1 MERDIP
7 LKNVEKIHVLSPDI
21 FINCED
27 RSDAVELNLSE
38 ERSINLY
45 ESDTLVEN
53 KSNEGEYI
61 LILTGGNI
69 RVSNEG
75 ESICLEQ
82 INPNEDKITIDDEMI
97 TVETSLVNSLQEPE
111 NKVLSAT
118 QFKAPPTNR
127 EQRGSTLHICSY
139 CKESFSTGYALKTH
153 IRKHTGEK
161 PYVCPNF
168 ACQKKCKTSGDLLR
182 HIRTHTGERPFKCE
196 ICSKAFSTSNIRN
209 VHMRVH
215 TGEKPYTCDHEG
227 CGKKFSSA
235 TNYQNHLRI
244 HSGEKPYVCLVQNC
258 GKRFTEY
265 SSLYKHYSHHFKKKG
280 FKCSLCN
287 LHYKHFSTFNCHFN
301 ECHQGIKNAIVGD
314 KQLNLNNKEK
324 KNLDLEKPIS
334 FNDSVIEDEKLPFSN
349 KEDSLEMA
357 SSSGSKVESDWEPSM
372 VILESLKSI
381 NESSEAVLVF
391 PVPIEESFCKPCDN
405 DGGHSLYYWWVS
417 V

>member
-53 KSNEGEYI
+53 KSNEGKAGMNILGEGEYI

-118 QFKAPPTNR
+118 QFKALPTNR

-182 HIRTHTGERPFKCE
+182 HIRTHTGEKPSLVTMKDVAKSFLCNQLPKSFKNTFRRETLCL
-196 ICSKAFSTSNIRN
+196 FS
-209 VHMRVH
+209 
-215 TGEKPYTCDHEG
+215 
-227 CGKKFSSA
+227 
-235 TNYQNHLRI
+235 RI
-244 HSGEKPYVCLVQNC
+244 VVNALLNTH
-258 GKRFTEY
+258 RFT
-265 SSLYKHYSHHFKKKG
+265 SIIHIILRKKV
-280 FKCSLCN
+280 SNVLCAI
-287 LHYKHFSTFNCHFN
+287 STTNIS
-301 ECHQGIKNAIVGD
+301 QPSISR
-314 KQLNLNNKEK
+314 LNNELFLNRLWYDNFK
-324 KNLDLEKPIS
+324 L
-334 FNDSVIEDEKLPFSN
+334 FNPETAKAILVKQFFKQMKL
-349 KEDSLEMA
+349 
-357 SSSGSKVESDWEPSM
+357 
-372 VILESLKSI
+372 
-381 NESSEAVLVF
+381 
-391 PVPIEESFCKPCDN
+391 
-405 DGGHSLYYWWVS
+405 
-417 V
+417 

>member
-27 RSDAVELNLSE
+27 RSDEVDLNLSE

-97 TVETSLVNSLQEPE
+97 TVQTSLVNSLQEPE

-118 QFKAPPTNR
+118 QYKAPPTNR

-182 HIRTHTGERPFKCE
+182 HIRTHTGKERGHLNVKFVQKPSVHRILGMF
-196 ICSKAFSTSNIRN
+196 ICVFIQ
-209 VHMRVH
+209 
-215 TGEKPYTCDHEG
+215 PYTCDHEG

-244 HSGEKPYVCLVQNC
+244 HSGEKPYVCLVQN
-258 GKRFTEY
+258 
-265 SSLYKHYSHHFKKKG
+265 
-280 FKCSLCN
+280 
-287 LHYKHFSTFNCHFN
+287 

-314 KQLNLNNKEK
+314 KQLNLSNKEK
-324 KNLDLEKPIS
+324 KTLDLEKPIS
-334 FNDSVIEDEKLPFSN
+334 LNDSVIEDEKLPFSN

-357 SSSGSKVESDWEPSM
+357 SSSGSKVENDWEPSM

-391 PVPIEESFCKPCDN
+391 PVPMEESFCKPCD
-405 DGGHSLYYWWVS
+405 DDDGHSLRI
-417 V
+417 